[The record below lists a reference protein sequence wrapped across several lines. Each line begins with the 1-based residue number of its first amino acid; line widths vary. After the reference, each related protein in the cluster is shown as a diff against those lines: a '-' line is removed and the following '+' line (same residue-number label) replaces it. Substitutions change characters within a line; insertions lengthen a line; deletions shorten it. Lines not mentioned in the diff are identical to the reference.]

1 MQPELPKIYW
11 YLALTRIILV
21 LIPQIGYIHPDEYFQ
36 SIEVQAGRVFAVE
49 HNTPWEFNATFP
61 VRSIAIPH
69 FTIGLVYKLANI
81 FEYFFKSYLTFSLI
95 TPYLIVVASRLLMCA
110 LSFIVDFTLYKICT
124 NNNEKYKSK
133 LVILASSY
141 VMIVYGTRTFSNT
154 VELVLFALLQYYVCE
169 SLTFSNTLIKKREY
183 LNYRYEISRSIVE
196 KVKFHKLRLFLTS
209 DSLRNCFQISTIT
222 VMGFFNRPTFLAF
235 ALFPVFFWLYR
246 GMGNKFT
253 PPMNY
258 HLRILG
264 LIVCSIP
271 SLLFN
276 ILCDSFYY
284 GYLTW
289 GEIGVLHVT
298 INNFVFTPLNF
309 VKYNI
314 DVSNLAKHG
323 LHPRFLHIIVN
334 MPLLFN
340 ILAVFTFVGF
350 CQATYSFVRGR
361 HQLLPTVRS
370 IKGLMMLSYIA
381 PLGILSVFPHQEP
394 RFLIPLI
401 IPLVY
406 LHSADILPDKDNIL
420 IKLEH
425 TVPRK
430 TKTTVKKDSNVYMKL
445 WLVINIILVI
455 FYGFLHQGGV
465 YQVTNYLSKDMRTE
479 SLKTEYY
486 IVTSHVYS
494 LPESLFLQKSSNKLH
509 HTKTSKYAVNKR
521 YFLHEEGS
529 SDLDILVS
537 NIQKMSKRIEDY
549 KHVHKNKRKYKL
561 FLVIPSSLEDQLN
574 SLMSK
579 DAHFKKIKSFYPHI
593 STEAF
598 PNLAQD
604 ITYLYTN
611 FKFDDMYTNILYSIT
626 KMMSSFGLN
635 LYMIEKAP

>member
-110 LSFIVDFTLYKICT
+110 LSFVVDFTLYKI
-124 NNNEKYKSK
+124 Y
-133 LVILASSY
+133 
-141 VMIVYGTRTFSNT
+141 
-154 VELVLFALLQYYVCE
+154 
-169 SLTFSNTLIKKREY
+169 
-183 LNYRYEISRSIVE
+183 
-196 KVKFHKLRLFLTS
+196 
-209 DSLRNCFQISTIT
+209 
-222 VMGFFNRPTFLAF
+222 
-235 ALFPVFFWLYR
+235 
-246 GMGNKFT
+246 
-253 PPMNY
+253 
-258 HLRILG
+258 
-264 LIVCSIP
+264 
-271 SLLFN
+271 
-276 ILCDSFYY
+276 
-284 GYLTW
+284 
-289 GEIGVLHVT
+289 
-298 INNFVFTPLNF
+298 
-309 VKYNI
+309 
-314 DVSNLAKHG
+314 VSNLAKHG